1 MILICY
7 VIKEEK
13 NILMV
18 MLIGQT
24 ILFSII
30 VSNSSMKKAEG
41 PTIKKLKLE
50 EYEIGRVLG
59 KGKYLLM

>member
-1 MILICY
+1 
-7 VIKEEK
+7 
-13 NILMV
+13 
-18 MLIGQT
+18 
-24 ILFSII
+24 
-30 VSNSSMKKAEG
+30 MKKAEG